1 MSMDIE
7 KVKSREL
14 EFLLSDG
21 ANYLV
26 GFRKRQ
32 TSAAAAIKAARPGT
46 VEMRELSEELAFLN
60 GMFRAVVEFR
70 MSTISLPEMEEYIKM
85 KSKTV

>member
-1 MSMDIE
+1 MDIE
-7 KVKSREL
+7 RVKSREL
-14 EFLLSDG
+14 NFLLSDG

-32 TSAAAAIKAARPGT
+32 TAAAASLRVARPGT

-60 GMFRAVVEFR
+60 TMFKSVVEFR
-70 MSTISLPEMEEYIKM
+70 MSTISILEMEEYIKM
-85 KSKTV
+85 KSKTE